1 MARMDARR
9 RAALA
14 ALALA
19 LTACTCALAHAE
31 DKVQLDPFAR
41 ATQGFAACPEQPP
54 PLLSP
59 DQARVESHVRVERGL
74 RCAMEG
80 KCEPGGAYKRDPELN
95 ERVRAVIARRSAF
108 RRYVGLGDDIAQMG
122 DLAGLR
128 ALDRAAQGARRARC
142 EATGRRAGVRRAD
155 ERRASRS
162 AVKVDPGCALG
173 PVGATRRAP
182 GSRRLGETGP
192 LDQPSSRR
200 IAISRSNTRSLARSP
215 LCSNSLVSQTFMPA
229 MRAAVSS
236 DSARGT
242 YMSSA

>member
-19 LTACTCALAHAE
+19 LTACAGALARAD

-59 DQARVESHVRVERGL
+59 EHARVESHVRVERGL

-95 ERVRAVIARRSAF
+95 ERVRASIAGDPRFADTSVWVTTSRKWVTLQGCARSA
-108 RRYVGLGDDIAQMG
+108 AQRKALVALVAKQPDVERVFDELTSG
-122 DLAGLR
+122 APAKSTR
-128 ALDRAAQGARRARC
+128 A
-142 EATGRRAGVRRAD
+142 VR
-155 ERRASRS
+155 
-162 AVKVDPGCALG
+162 
-173 PVGATRRAP
+173 
-182 GSRRLGETGP
+182 
-192 LDQPSSRR
+192 
-200 IAISRSNTRSLARSP
+200 
-215 LCSNSLVSQTFMPA
+215 
-229 MRAAVSS
+229 
-236 DSARGT
+236 
-242 YMSSA
+242 